1 MQSSKGI
8 KLNCSTILISVTIG
22 IAATIILIL
31 AASAL
36 MQSEK
41 LDESSISLTLILINI
56 ISGLICG
63 TVSRISGREEG
74 SINGLLA
81 GAVYAGI
88 IVLTSFL
95 LDIQAPK
102 GEAIIRIIGISLIC
116 SFIGSKLNLAKSNK
130 KLRKKRKS

>member
-1 MQSSKGI
+1 MQSSKRI
-8 KLNCSTILISVTIG
+8 KLNCSAILISVTIG

-63 TVSRISGREEG
+63 TVSRISGREG
-74 SINGLLA
+74 GIINGLLA

-102 GEAIIRIIGISLIC
+102 GEVIIRIIGISLIC

>member
-8 KLNCSTILISVTIG
+8 KLNCSAILISVTIG

-102 GEAIIRIIGISLIC
+102 GEVIIRIIGISLIC

>member
-8 KLNCSTILISVTIG
+8 KLNCSAILISVTIG

-88 IVLTSFL
+88 IILTSFL

-102 GEAIIRIIGISLIC
+102 GEIIFRIIGISLMC

>member
-102 GEAIIRIIGISLIC
+102 GEVIIRIIGISLIC